1 MGNHRTTFALLWR
14 FESLIQSIIHVS
26 QWFCRI
32 WWVTKHFID
41 YNMRNKFK
49 ITQTFSSRMPSVQWQ
64 AGCSPLWLKQRTT
77 GAQLQPWCRTSWLCM
92 ASEWVASWFL
102 PRLGQQEPWCS
113 SPVCYIQ
120 SELPRALIKLFPADA
135 QQLSLLK
142 MLWKR
147 KVGSR
152 KPSFPLFVISRLVRW
167 KQNSP
172 LRRRGAGRS
181 RLRSDPERME
191 ESNGA
196 ALSEAL
202 LQKLQLKMVN
212 NVLWIKYF

>member
-1 MGNHRTTFALLWR
+1 MSPNDSAGFGG
-14 FESLIQSIIHVS
+14 SQSILLII
-26 QWFCRI
+26 I
-32 WWVTKHFID
+32 WEINSKSPRPLAPGCLLCNGRLAVHHCGS
-41 YNMRNKFK
+41 NRGP
-49 ITQTFSSRMPSVQWQ
+49 QGPSYSPG
-64 AGCSPLWLKQRTT
+64 AGLHDFAWPLNGLPHDSFPGWGSKSPD
-77 GAQLQPWCRTSWLCM
+77 AVPPS
-92 ASEWVASWFL
+92 
-102 PRLGQQEPWCS
+102 
-113 SPVCYIQ
+113 CYIQ